1 MYAGGILSFYFI
13 WFNPIRMSFQLC
25 FISKCEENKEVIP
38 KMDWKWPMPKMSEK
52 LTDAGTIADPSSF
65 HWEQHGG
72 KWWPPPNEKLTRK
85 LGSINQRDK
94 SFLIRNSKKCPL
106 LKNFV
111 ILLWLLD
118 SKHFSQ
124 AIDIPFSNF
133 RSCQQEA
140 NYMLVLENCK
150 EADSVI
156 PMQLLVQVELLELV
170 ELGLEL
176 VQSVTPM
183 QFLVWLPLP
192 PWAEANFVGGG
203 IGWRRVINSAK
214 CIQCS
219 ETIKPSIE
227 QSDKYTS
234 CSDAMMWA
242 LCTIW
247 RRRMRH
253 VELQFGETMSAWPF

>member
-1 MYAGGILSFYFI
+1 
-13 WFNPIRMSFQLC
+13 
-25 FISKCEENKEVIP
+25 
-38 KMDWKWPMPKMSEK
+38 MSEK

-65 HWEQHGG
+65 HQEQHGG

-85 LGSINQRDK
+85 SRSINQRDK
-94 SFLIRNSKKCPL
+94 SFLIRNSTKCPL
-106 LKNFV
+106 LEHFV
-111 ILLWLLD
+111 ILFWLLD

-140 NYMLVLENCK
+140 NYMLALENCK

-176 VQSVTPM
+176 VQSVTPI
-183 QFLVWLPLP
+183 QFLVCLPLP

-219 ETIKPSIE
+219 ETIKPHAIE
-227 QSDKYTS
+227 QSVKYTS
-234 CSDAMMWA
+234 CSDAMMSRPYVPSGGGEWDMWSSN
-242 LCTIW
+242 LVRQCRRDRFSRDDQGC
-247 RRRMRH
+247 RRRCNVSRGVRIGDILTGSNKQTH
-253 VELQFGETMSAWPF
+253 G

>member
-1 MYAGGILSFYFI
+1 MQKKNREAWSPWKWIGKS
-13 WFNPIRMSFQLC
+13 PP
-25 FISKCEENKEVIP
+25 VP
-38 KMDWKWPMPKMSEK
+38 KMREK
-52 LTDAGTIADPSSF
+52 LTDAVTIADPSSF
-65 HWEQHGG
+65 HREQHGG

-85 LGSINQRDK
+85 SRSINQRDK
-94 SFLIRNSKKCPL
+94 SFLIRNSTKCPL
-106 LKNFV
+106 LEHFV
-111 ILLWLLD
+111 ILFWLLD
-118 SKHFSQ
+118 SKHFGQ

-150 EADSVI
+150 EADSVM

-219 ETIKPSIE
+219 ETIKPSFE

-247 RRRMRH
+247 RRRMRQ